1 MVDTPHGIMPERMA
15 FRSYRFLGK
24 DHLIGRAAILADNL
38 DLQLRLG
45 PLVGA
50 GRGHT
55 AVILGNGPSLNK
67 VDPHDLTGVT
77 TIGSNFIHLF
87 DAEGGF
93 LPSIVTCSNML
104 VVEQGV
110 ETFRSIDTAV
120 LLPSYARGVVGD
132 NHSVLFANI
141 NHDTGFS
148 TDVVDGASTY
158 STVTYVNLQLAATL
172 GFDRVVLTGFDH
184 KYRQPKAG
192 IHGAVIDQDDD
203 DVNHFSSDYFKGKSW
218 QKADTDKM
226 AEVYEEARAKLPDTT
241 IVNAT
246 VGGHLEV
253 FPRATLAEAIPTNE
267 TPVDLD
273 RLRGPR
279 KQPERVVISV
289 NPNAQANIG
298 HYIRFDQRLRR
309 ALNHR
314 EVGFVSLG
322 SLELDPE
329 VERANAWLV
338 PTFSG
343 PFSANHI
350 GDPRVRDR
358 MPAFADELARGRCL
372 VHHTVDHAAVS
383 TFWYMANLEYLDL
396 VPDEGEHF
404 LHLFYSYG
412 YDLDDNGVRRR
423 VSGYLQ
429 QADDRGIRIA
439 VPTPAEAGIWSD
451 RLDRPIA
458 AFASAPSLLFA
469 DHERPDAGPRKG
481 VFFPG
486 TESHG
491 KGHDDAIAFADRWRR
506 LSHPVTL
513 RRNFGTTTI
522 GDAAVARTGQIDH
535 HDMRRLFIDSAVV
548 VLPYRPDP
556 FARRSSGS
564 FTEAVRAGAPVV
576 TCRGTYMG
584 DLVEEHELGV
594 TYDAGDLDGLVGAV
608 ELTLAAHDT
617 AAANVR
623 RFRDDAFAA
632 ETSWST
638 VAAQILGKEVG

>member
-1 MVDTPHGIMPERMA
+1 MSLARPIGGDARALRRLVPDGVARGLDARLFGTGQALLRNDAMVDTPHGIMPERMA

-203 DVNHFSSDYFKGKSW
+203 DVNHFSSDTSRKSW

-253 FPRATLAEAIPTNE
+253 FPRATLAEAFYERDSSRSRSTQ
-267 TPVDLD
+267 
-273 RLRGPR
+273 GPR
-279 KQPERVVISV
+279 NNQNGLSSPS
-289 NPNAQANIG
+289 
-298 HYIRFDQRLRR
+298 
-309 ALNHR
+309 
-314 EVGFVSLG
+314 
-322 SLELDPE
+322 
-329 VERANAWLV
+329 
-338 PTFSG
+338 T
-343 PFSANHI
+343 
-350 GDPRVRDR
+350 R
-358 MPAFADELARGRCL
+358 MP
-372 VHHTVDHAAVS
+372 
-383 TFWYMANLEYLDL
+383 
-396 VPDEGEHF
+396 
-404 LHLFYSYG
+404 
-412 YDLDDNGVRRR
+412 RR
-423 VSGYLQ
+423 
-429 QADDRGIRIA
+429 
-439 VPTPAEAGIWSD
+439 T
-451 RLDRPIA
+451 
-458 AFASAPSLLFA
+458 SA
-469 DHERPDAGPRKG
+469 
-481 VFFPG
+481 
-486 TESHG
+486 T
-491 KGHDDAIAFADRWRR
+491 
-506 LSHPVTL
+506 HPL
-513 RRNFGTTTI
+513 
-522 GDAAVARTGQIDH
+522 
-535 HDMRRLFIDSAVV
+535 
-548 VLPYRPDP
+548 
-556 FARRSSGS
+556 
-564 FTEAVRAGAPVV
+564 
-576 TCRGTYMG
+576 
-584 DLVEEHELGV
+584 
-594 TYDAGDLDGLVGAV
+594 
-608 ELTLAAHDT
+608 
-617 AAANVR
+617 
-623 RFRDDAFAA
+623 
-632 ETSWST
+632 
-638 VAAQILGKEVG
+638 